1 MSSTTLLNVTQ
12 AAIHLG
18 ITKALLMAYVRNSPK
33 VDGKKLN
40 TIVKDGI
47 NYFKENEL
55 DEFNNY
61 LKEPWAQSNEPRPA
75 IPSYI
80 QEYLHTE
87 SNGECTITG
96 KGYPLENAHITP
108 YAECRN
114 HHHHNLIRIYKGIH
128 GEIDGGTVSIEELH
142 KRKNQLIEILR
153 QRLRQEKDSYR
164 ASFLPPKPH
173 PFFVGR
179 EQALIELTHIMEFE
193 RVVVIEGIGGIGKT
207 QLLLQTLDNVKY
219 HVPLVWIDIESLETL
234 DDLILQMSNAIT
246 ELTGQV
252 VTDSLVN
259 ALRDLHITIALD
271 SFEKLLISYRDK
283 AEDFISALMN
293 QTEKVQLLI
302 TTQVDISLMDVEK
315 TVLKLEGIEPEAS
328 QLILQELSPEE
339 IALTA
344 GEIEWFV
351 KFSGGHPLSLK
362 IISGLLRFY
371 KSAKRVM
378 KQLQRNDSLK
388 QPMRQ
393 KHNKKTAL
401 SICLSLA
408 YESLTSDQR
417 GLLHIAKFYP
427 GGVKLR
433 YLEESRDSLYEDVA
447 VLEQFFFARRKTD
460 ATDFERLFIANP
472 VEKFL
477 FDKASVETE
486 DKGVKLQREQLI
498 NIMIEANVIAH
509 HYIESALKGPTE
521 LGVIRMESEF
531 PNILR
536 AFWIAT
542 KMIELVEERKE
553 EEFKE
558 DYFRVVAG
566 IAGAL
571 GKFCFIRGYFR
582 HGIKIAKEGIRA
594 NIELGEISSASTQY
608 VYLAQL
614 QLRQYDLEAFE
625 NTCEELCQLAKSSNE
640 TSAIRDCH
648 WMKGRVARDKGEIE
662 AAIKFFKEAK
672 SLLLQKYENERG
684 NKEMDQEIV
693 SVSSLGNLAL
703 LDSEIAHAFAD
714 NGNFQDA
721 ITYYTLAIENQKKIN
736 DDTNLYSCY
745 HQLANCLIQKGD
757 MSGLE
762 YYFKAIEGFKRTGQL
777 EYLGN
782 SFSELGRF
790 VLERPELA
798 QHDLLNEEAFSLVL
812 HSLSYQV
819 NEFLSRHPNNPNP
832 LDQIP
837 FDLSGKAI
845 LIMKLISFTD
855 HAYLLFD
862 WAEGFR
868 NKIDPNLK
876 LSYFSAFLNVA
887 HLIGG
892 VVYSLPHATEKDR
905 VMKYLLQ
912 GVLILNG
919 GPDLKSQTF
928 IFYWLAAW
936 MRHTKFDKNASA
948 EVLLQAAWDSFEE

>member
-1 MSSTTLLNVTQ
+1 M
-12 AAIHLG
+12 G
-18 ITKALLMAYVRNSPK
+18 IPKALLMAYVRYSPK
-33 VDGKKLN
+33 GDGRKLLSV
-40 TIVKDGI
+40 I
-47 NYFKENEL
+47 KEGVNFFEESEL
-55 DEFNNY
+55 DAFDNY
-61 LKEPWAQSNEPRPA
+61 LKEPWAQPNDPRPE

-80 QEYLHTE
+80 KEYLHTE

-96 KGYPLENAHITP
+96 KGFPLENAHIIP
-108 YAECRN
+108 YSECRN
-114 HHHHNLIRIYKGIH
+114 HHHHNLIRVYKGVH
-128 GEIDGGTVSIEELH
+128 GEVDGGVVPFEELR
-142 KRKNQLIEILR
+142 KRKNQLIENLR

-179 EQALIELTHIMEFE
+179 EWSLVELKHIMKFN

-207 QLLLQTLDNVKY
+207 QLLLQALDNVKY
-219 HVPLVWIDIESLETL
+219 HVPLVWIDLESLETL
-234 DDLILQMSNAIT
+234 DDLKLQMANALT

-259 ALRDLHITIALD
+259 ALRDLNITFALD
-271 SFEKLLISYRDK
+271 SFEKLLIGERDEV
-283 AEDFISALMN
+283 EDFIYALIN

-302 TTQVDISLMDVEK
+302 TTQVDISLLDVKK
-315 TVLKLEGIEPEAS
+315 TVIHLEGIAPEAS
-328 QLILQELSPEE
+328 TLILQELSYEE
-339 IALTA
+339 LDLTA
-344 GEIEWFV
+344 KEAEWLI
-351 KFSGGHPLSLK
+351 KFSGGHPLTLK

-371 KSAKRVM
+371 KSAQRVM
-378 KQLQRNDSLK
+378 EHLQRNDSLK

-393 KHNKKTAL
+393 KHNKRTAL
-401 SICLSLA
+401 SRCLSLA
-408 YESLTSDQR
+408 YDNLNSDQR

-433 YLEESRDSLYEDVA
+433 YLEEGRDSLYEDVS

-460 ATDFERLFIANP
+460 ATDFERLFIASP

-477 FDKASVETE
+477 YDKANVETK

-498 NIMIEANVIAH
+498 KIMIEANVIA
-509 HYIESALKGPTE
+509 YNYFESALKGSVE

-542 KMIELVEERKE
+542 RMIELAEKRKE
-553 EEFKE
+553 DEFKE
-558 DYFRVVAG
+558 DYLRVVAG

-571 GKFCFIRGYFR
+571 GKFCFIRGYF
-582 HGIKIAKEGIRA
+582 GPGTKFSKEGIKA
-594 NIELGEISSASTQY
+594 HIELGEISSASTQY

-614 QLRQYDLEAFE
+614 QLRQYDFEAFE
-625 NTCEELCQLAKSSNE
+625 NTCEELCQLAKNSNE
-640 TSAIRDCH
+640 PKAIRDCK
-648 WMKGRVARDKGEIE
+648 WMKGRLVRNKGELE
-662 AAIKFFKEAK
+662 AAIKFFEEAR
-672 SLLLQKYENERG
+672 SMLLQEYENERA
-684 NKEMDQEIV
+684 NKEIDQDLV
-693 SVSSLGNLAL
+693 SVSILGNLAL
-703 LDSEIAHAFAD
+703 LDSEIAHAFTD
-714 NGNFQDA
+714 NCDFQNA
-721 ITYYTLAIENQKKIN
+721 ITYYTQAIENQKKIN

-745 HQLANCLIQKGD
+745 HQLANCLTQNGD
-757 MSGLE
+757 LSGLE
-762 YYFKAIEGFKRTGQL
+762 YYLKAIEGFKRTGQL

-798 QHDLLNEEAFSLVL
+798 HHDLLDEESFSLVL

-819 NEFLSRHPNNPNP
+819 NEFLERHPDNPNP
-832 LDQIP
+832 LDQVP
-837 FDLSGKAI
+837 FEILGKAI

-855 HAYLLFD
+855 HAHLLSD
-862 WAEGFR
+862 WVESFR
-868 NKIDPNLK
+868 DKISANSK
-876 LSYFSAFLNVA
+876 LSYFTAFMNVA
-887 HLIGG
+887 HLVGG
-892 VVYSLPHATEKDR
+892 VGYSLPPAAEKDR

-912 GVLILNG
+912 GALILNG

-928 IFYWLAAW
+928 IYYWLAAW

-948 EVLLQAAWDSFEE
+948 EDLFQAAWDSFDQ